1 MTGEDWLGLRGK
13 SALLTGGAKGIGL
26 AIARSLLD
34 AGCNVIA
41 LDCDRDV
48 AGIIEEAAGV
58 AASGARGTGH
68 VVDVRSREELE
79 GLRARLEREGTGLD
93 IIIPNAGINVRMP
106 VMEIAPDQIDDI
118 IDTNLK
124 GVISTL
130 QIFAPMIFNR
140 PQARVVINSSASAI
154 HGMVL
159 RAVYTATKAGLSGL
173 VRSLAFEWGPQG
185 VTVNA
190 VGPGIIRTALI
201 TAYIDQHPDR
211 AEAALKNTPLGRIG
225 TPEEVADAVL
235 FLASRA
241 ARFVTGQTLYVDGG
255 LTAGSNWW

>member
-1 MTGEDWLGLRGK
+1 MLRP
-13 SALLTGGAKGIGL
+13 A
-26 AIARSLLD
+26 AR
-34 AGCNVIA
+34 A
-41 LDCDRDV
+41 
-48 AGIIEEAAGV
+48 
-58 AASGARGTGH
+58 TGH

-79 GLRARLEREGTGLD
+79 SLRARLEREGTALD
-93 IIIPNAGINVRMP
+93 IIIPNAGINVRTPLMQ
-106 VMEIAPDQIDDI
+106 IAPGQIDDI

-130 QIFAPMIFNR
+130 QVFAPMIFNR
-140 PQARVVINSSASAI
+140 PQARVVINSSCSAI

-201 TAYIDQHPDR
+201 TAYIDQHPGARRGGAEEHAAGAHRHAGGGGRCGAVPRLACGALRHR
-211 AEAALKNTPLGRIG
+211 ADPLRRR
-225 TPEEVADAVL
+225 
-235 FLASRA
+235 RA
-241 ARFVTGQTLYVDGG
+241 HRRQQLVVRQQRRER
-255 LTAGSNWW
+255 